1 MNEHETTGVAVERMS
16 QEPEEMSGLVRLA
29 IQEKV
34 PVEVLE
40 RIVALQER
48 VTARNAEMAMAEAL
62 SAFQAE
68 CPPVPRVGKA
78 VVMKNGMKQYEYRFA
93 PLDEIVRV
101 IRPHLTKH
109 GLSYT
114 HDSAIV
120 GGEVETACTLQHV
133 EGATRKATFRGPV
146 DNSGGKNPLQGV
158 GSARSYGRRYTL
170 VDVLGLTTEEDDDGF
185 GAASDRNPGTIT
197 EEQAADLRALGDEV
211 GQEWGKF
218 LSWAQIER
226 LEDLPAAKLAQA
238 TRTLQAKRG
247 GK

>member
-1 MNEHETTGVAVERMS
+1 VNAHETTGVAVERMS
-16 QEPEEMSGLVRLA
+16 QEPEDVLLRLA
-29 IQEKV
+29 IQEGV
-34 PVEVLE
+34 PPELLE
-40 RIVALQER
+40 RLVALRER
-48 VTARNAEMAMAEAL
+48 VSDRDAEMAMARAL

-68 CPPVPRVGKA
+68 CPPIPRVGRA
-78 VVMKNGMKQYEYRFA
+78 IVMKNGMKQYEYRFA

-120 GGEVETACTLQHV
+120 GGEVEVTCTLQHV
-133 EGATRKATFRGPV
+133 ERATRQATFRGPV

-170 VDVLGLTTEEDDDGF
+170 VDVLGLTTEEDDDGV
-185 GAASDRNPGTIT
+185 GAGADGGGGTIT

-211 GQEWGKF
+211 GQDWGKF
-218 LSWAQIER
+218 LAWAQIER

-247 GK
+247 AR